1 MLYYMDNITSLL
13 KKLSLIKDPDWY
25 LYNQDTPFKI
35 YSNLFFLF
43 VAIYFY
49 NKNIHLFIGFLLLFV
64 FSSLF
69 HIYTNKTTLFLDRFA
84 MIFVFSAFYVLFY
97 NNINFSTYLFLGT
110 ISLLI
115 WYFTDILTFYFLFQL
130 FGLLLLLQS
139 KIKLIHKIIFIVLY
153 VLITYSQLYEKGKLH
168 GYKHILLPILGIYI
182 YKKL

>member
-1 MLYYMDNITSLL
+1 MDNITSLL

-97 NNINFSTYLFLGT
+97 NNINFRFIKRLKLLVCRLKMVKHQFKFLN
-110 ISLLI
+110 
-115 WYFTDILTFYFLFQL
+115 F
-130 FGLLLLLQS
+130 
-139 KIKLIHKIIFIVLY
+139 IFNNFSIFF
-153 VLITYSQLYEKGKLH
+153 
-168 GYKHILLPILGIYI
+168 
-182 YKKL
+182 